1 MVPPREGM
9 GQVDRMKVVDR
20 KKGMPMLKVNCA
32 KRVAA
37 MLLSTVLLTGCV
49 NSEEWRPPVEE
60 ALTFE
65 ANNGDTAEA
74 LRGELFV
81 PENRANPDSRQIKL
95 NYVKF
100 PATGDNTGAPIVYLA
115 GGPGGSGEWT
125 AKGRRFPLFMAMR
138 EFGDVIAYDQRG
150 TGGSNDT
157 PQCVSETVIP
167 EDEDIPRDEMIAML
181 KKSVEYCD
189 AFWRDQGIDPGG
201 YTTLESA
208 RDLDALRVHLGA
220 EKITLWGISYG
231 THLALAAAKEMG
243 PRIEKMVMTGGE
255 GLDQTV
261 KLPARTDAYFDRLTA
276 AVAAANPQAAPMIGD
291 FPGMM
296 RMVQAQ
302 LAENP
307 VMLGLPQE
315 DGTRANFLLTKDV
328 MQRLSS
334 AMIADPQNGVTLMQF
349 YGAIASGQYAP
360 IEQALA
366 RFVTPGEP
374 QKWRVMPLAMDIA
387 SGISNER
394 LALVNE
400 QAKTGLIGDYLNFPM
415 PHLRGAIGL
424 DLGED
429 FRKAPKSDTPTLL
442 LSGTL
447 DGRTYPES
455 QQEAFSGFS
464 DLSTVIVENAGH
476 NLFMVSPDVSD
487 VILRFMRGEE
497 VGGETI
503 TIDAPTFSLPGQ

>member
-1 MVPPREGM
+1 
-9 GQVDRMKVVDR
+9 
-20 KKGMPMLKVNCA
+20 MLKTRRARSAV
-32 KRVAA
+32 A
-37 MLLSTVLLTGCV
+37 MLLSAGLLTGCV
-49 NSEEWRPPVEE
+49 NSEEWRPAVEE
-60 ALTFE
+60 AFTFE
-65 ANNGDTAEA
+65 ANSGDKADA
-74 LRGELFV
+74 LRGELYV

-100 PATGDNTGAPIVYLA
+100 PETGDNPGAPIVYLA

-150 TGGSNDT
+150 TGGSDDT

-167 EDEDIPRDEMIAML
+167 DDADIPRDEMIAML
-181 KKSVEYCD
+181 KDSVDYCET
-189 AFWRDQGIDPGG
+189 FWREQAIDPAG

-208 RDLDALRVHLGA
+208 RDLDELRAHLGV

-261 KLPARTDAYFDRLTA
+261 KLPARTDAYFNRLTA
-276 AVAAANPQAAPMIGD
+276 AVSSANPQAAPMIGD
-291 FPGMM
+291 FPGLM

-302 LAENP
+302 LAEQP

-315 DGTRANFLLTKDV
+315 DGTRADFLLTKDV

-334 AMIADPQNGVTLMQF
+334 AMIADPHSGVQLMQF
-349 YGAIASGQYAP
+349 YGAIAAQQYAP
-360 IEQALA
+360 VEQAIA

-374 QKWRVMPLAMDIA
+374 QKWRVMSLAMDIA
-387 SGISNER
+387 SGISEER

-415 PHLRGAIGL
+415 PHLRGAMGL

-429 FRKAPKSDTPTLL
+429 FRASPQSDIPTLL

-464 DLSTVIVENAGH
+464 NLSTVIVENAGH

-487 VILRFMRGEE
+487 VILRFMRGEN
-497 VGGETI
+497 VNGETI
-503 TIDAPTFSLPGQ
+503 TINAPTFTLPGQ